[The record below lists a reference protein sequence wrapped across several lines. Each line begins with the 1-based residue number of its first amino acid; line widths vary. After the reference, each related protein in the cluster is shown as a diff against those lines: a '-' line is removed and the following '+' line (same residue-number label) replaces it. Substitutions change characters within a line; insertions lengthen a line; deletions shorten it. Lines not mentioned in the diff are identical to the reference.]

1 MEKAAE
7 VLLIPIAPGEEVIG
21 TIARKA
27 AEQGVKDGAVVSLI
41 GMVLKCAVSTME
53 KEDATHDIVVE
64 YSEALEL
71 SGNGEIRDGKVHI
84 HAVLG
89 AEGNRAVSGHLHWA
103 TTGNETTNAY
113 VVPLG

>member
-1 MEKAAE
+1 M
-7 VLLIPIAPGEEVIG
+7 LMIPIAPGEEVIG
-21 TIARKA
+21 TIALRA

-53 KEDATHDIVVE
+53 KGDATNDIVLE
-64 YSEALEL
+64 YSQALEL

-89 AEGNRAVSGHLHWA
+89 AEGNQAVSGHLHWA

-113 VVPLG
+113 IVPLD